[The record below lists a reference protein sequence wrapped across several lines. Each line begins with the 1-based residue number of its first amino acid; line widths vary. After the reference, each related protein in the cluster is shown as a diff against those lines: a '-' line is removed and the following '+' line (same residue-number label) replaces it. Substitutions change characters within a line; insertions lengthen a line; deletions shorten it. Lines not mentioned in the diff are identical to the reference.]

1 MSDNGTYQQQRRGQL
16 AEAADRHV
24 SQAHVATRGER
35 AADGTAGLETFAEE
49 AEKMLGVLT
58 ELTGYTR
65 EQVMASREFPLPIY
79 RSMMYKRLHEQGLST
94 PRIGKLLGKDH
105 ATILHGIKTLNA
117 YLDTPDKVVLDMC
130 FLFEQRLKQP
140 KQQDMSKLFFTEI
153 SYSGGLRKV
162 EADIWP
168 TMTETFRH
176 ALVAEEHLDTLKRN
190 VEELIAKRA
199 AALKVKPVP
208 VVLSGAWD
216 KFKDASLPRFM
227 SAGRITV
234 TLTEVRNVIGQTPKR
249 ADA

>member
-1 MSDNGTYQQQRRGQL
+1 MTDILT
-16 AEAADRHV
+16 
-24 SQAHVATRGER
+24 QATS
-35 AADGTAGLETFAEE
+35 
-49 AEKMLGVLT
+49 LT
-58 ELTGYTR
+58 P
-65 EQVMASREFPLPIY
+65 EQFMTSREFPLTIY
-79 RSMMYKRLHEQGLST
+79 RALIYKRLHEQGCST
-94 PRIGKLLGKDH
+94 VRIGKLLGKNH
-105 ATILHGIKTLNA
+105 ATVLHSLKTLEA
-117 YLDTPDKVVLDMC
+117 YLAIPDKAVLDIC
-130 FLFEQRLKQP
+130 THFEQLMKQP
-140 KQQDMSKLFFTEI
+140 KQEDMSKLFFTEI

-190 VEELIAKRA
+190 VEELIEKRA
-199 AALKVKPVP
+199 AELKVKPVP

-234 TLTEVRNVIGQTPKR
+234 TLTEVRNVIGKTEKR